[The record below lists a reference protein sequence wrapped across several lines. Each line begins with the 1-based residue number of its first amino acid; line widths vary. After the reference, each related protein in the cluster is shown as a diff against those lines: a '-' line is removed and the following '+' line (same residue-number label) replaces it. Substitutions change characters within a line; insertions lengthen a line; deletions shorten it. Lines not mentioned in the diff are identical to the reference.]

1 MKENKNWQRKFITDV
16 FNSSFAKEKHFS
28 RIILNNLSLLEKK
41 NQYLPKYLFKYYSS
55 TSDNILDIQNQ
66 KLWLS
71 HPTSFNDPF
80 DSNIGYDIE
89 RFEKDRLLKF
99 IENSGCVK
107 EDFQN
112 GFSLEDKELIQRSY
126 SGENILWRSRQKSFY
141 NIKWE
146 LLQLKSEGFREKVD
160 DYLRHQVDKN
170 NFKIEKLKNVNIRV
184 SCFSQQEKYE
194 EFYNQILMWSHYA
207 NNHKGFCVE
216 YDLEPLIRTT
226 QFARNESDFYKDKE
240 KYIEERTSAIV
251 KAGLFPIEYSAN
263 RVNIP
268 VSKLNKLELDEK
280 GCLIYNCKIED
291 LIYKTIIVKSTK
303 WKYEKEWRLILDE
316 KISNYFNNKIP
327 FPYAKSIYLG
337 CRASDDLI
345 NTMMKIGKRINA
357 EVLLM
362 KTDGKKFTLDS
373 STNWNYK
380 YENEK
385 RQSKNPFFY

>member
-41 NQYLPKYLFKYYSS
+41 NQYLPKYLFKYYSP

-89 RFEKDRLLKF
+89 RYEKDRLLKF

-107 EDFQN
+107 ENFQN
-112 GFSLEDKELIQRSY
+112 GFSLEDKDLIQRSY

-141 NIKWE
+141 DIKWE
-146 LLQLKSEGFREKVD
+146 LLQLKSEEFREKVD
-160 DYLRHQVDKN
+160 KYLRHQVDKN

-216 YDLEPLIRTT
+216 YDLEPLKRTT
-226 QFARNESDFYKDKE
+226 QFTRSESDFYKDKE

-268 VSKLNKLELDEK
+268 VSKLNKLDLDEK

-291 LIYKTIIVKSTK
+291 LIYKTMIVKSTK

-327 FPYAKSIYLG
+327 FPYAKTIYLG
-337 CRASDDLI
+337 CRASNDLI
-345 NTMMKIGKRINA
+345 NTMMKVGKRINA

-373 STNWNYK
+373 STNRNYE

-385 RQSKNPFFY
+385 RRWKNPYFY